1 MAEQVKMIRNNSAT
15 LVFGDT
21 GTGKSSLIAT
31 YADYVWKKYRK
42 HTLLYT
48 TDGGGYPAN
57 VEALIRRGIIWV
69 FKMRTRGQCFET
81 IARASQ
87 GWWPE
92 RIKNAQTG
100 EVDPGCKLLPP
111 VETLYTMSCPNGHTV
126 KQASDRRQFSSMI
139 QCKECKSNTTLKNG
153 IVKSQ
158 SVRTPGL
165 EEVGGACF
173 DGLTSMQAW
182 IMTDLGQ
189 RTAHGEL
196 KGEETAL
203 GGKIQSGD
211 MVFGGSNRS
220 HYGQA
225 QLRAEDWILDS
236 TAIPDLVVPPFWTA
250 LEQRANDR
258 DTKLPVYG
266 PKISGS
272 ARTAD
277 VPSWVGNCLGTRIAI
292 NEGGVKEWRLYLSE
306 WREEDGIPHLCKTRA
321 MPGVMPEYLTDGG
334 DFSQFS
340 MGHLFELLDDALEKT
355 MKDAEEEYAD
365 APGLPSG
372 IIGGPSKLA
381 TPKASTGNGKVAVPV
396 KKIAGAKVVKKIAGK
411 VVRKPPSAVP
421 AKPSS

>member
-1 MAEQVKMIRNNSAT
+1 
-15 LVFGDT
+15 
-21 GTGKSSLIAT
+21 
-31 YADYVWKKYRK
+31 
-42 HTLLYT
+42 
-48 TDGGGYPAN
+48 
-57 VEALIRRGIIWV
+57 
-69 FKMRTRGQCFET
+69 
-81 IARASQ
+81 
-87 GWWPE
+87 
-92 RIKNAQTG
+92 
-100 EVDPGCKLLPP
+100 
-111 VETLYTMSCPNGHTV
+111 
-126 KQASDRRQFSSMI
+126 
-139 QCKECKSNTTLKNG
+139 
-153 IVKSQ
+153 
-158 SVRTPGL
+158 
-165 EEVGGACF
+165 
-173 DGLTSMQAW
+173 MQAW